1 MTVSRGA
8 SGVCPTACICATDIV
23 SCTNKN
29 LSRVPGNLFRLIKRL
44 DLSYNRIGL
53 LDSEWIPVSLVKL
66 NTLIIRHN
74 NITSISTDSFS
85 TTPNLK
91 CLDLSSNKLKTVKS
105 AVFQE
110 LKVLEVL
117 LLYNNHISYLDPYQ
131 VEFGVSHNKLPAL
144 YSLSWGKTTLSNSVR
159 LSS

>member
-110 LKVLEVL
+110 LKVLEEL
-117 LLYNNHISYLDPYQ
+117 S
-131 VEFGVSHNKLPAL
+131 AL
-144 YSLSWGKTTLSNSVR
+144 QGRLFICQICLILQIYSACYVPDSVPSTL
-159 LSS
+159 